1 MPYNITRQKTKK
13 VVKFMKKTELI
24 DVVEA
29 QENNFYKDGNIF
41 LLKKDNEFIDGDLR
55 TAKIDDEK
63 LDINGMKIKI
73 ISSLF
78 KRQEGVSSY
87 WSIYEFASVGFNETR
102 EGYYKLWIPC
112 ENASSKHL
120 NLFDHFGSD
129 VFAHGPYVSLNNYL
143 KFNIKEKYTFLFFYH
158 TYNFLIIDCE
168 EKITFKEFDEYCRVI
183 LSAIGFIT
191 GFIQMDRGYYFESDN
206 LECLEYKNFKYT
218 SCFTPTYKSGFYTI
232 EGNPHQYCFSNK
244 KVDIDGKNKKLN
256 KKDFENLIDK
266 MLDNINFIEAIDT
279 LMIVNTLSISYYSM
293 RLLATVLEILTQ
305 KNESDN
311 KRTGIK
317 RTTYEK
323 DFIKQLKKEVKRL
336 IGDNSSLKEKKKNI
350 LGRIDNIFNLP
361 NNDKLLSLFDENTI
375 KLNELDK
382 KCIMLRN
389 HLLHGN
395 VSITSILKNQDEITQ
410 VMFIYLKLNT
420 LINAAIYSSIGY
432 KGIIRNLPKLFMD
445 YKNIEELQNEEY
457 FISINQ

>member
-1 MPYNITRQKTKK
+1 
-13 VVKFMKKTELI
+13 
-24 DVVEA
+24 
-29 QENNFYKDGNIF
+29 
-41 LLKKDNEFIDGDLR
+41 
-55 TAKIDDEK
+55 
-63 LDINGMKIKI
+63 
-73 ISSLF
+73 
-78 KRQEGVSSY
+78 
-87 WSIYEFASVGFNETR
+87 
-102 EGYYKLWIPC
+102 
-112 ENASSKHL
+112 
-120 NLFDHFGSD
+120 
-129 VFAHGPYVSLNNYL
+129 
-143 KFNIKEKYTFLFFYH
+143 
-158 TYNFLIIDCE
+158 
-168 EKITFKEFDEYCRVI
+168 
-183 LSAIGFIT
+183 
-191 GFIQMDRGYYFESDN
+191 
-206 LECLEYKNFKYT
+206 
-218 SCFTPTYKSGFYTI
+218 
-232 EGNPHQYCFSNK
+232 
-244 KVDIDGKNKKLN
+244 
-256 KKDFENLIDK
+256 
-266 MLDNINFIEAIDT
+266 MLDNINFREAIDT

-311 KRTGIK
+311 KRIGIK